1 MISVTDPA
9 TGGTAFPLAVGAAI
23 AAAVTFAALLGCL
36 IPMGCRRVG
45 IDPAVVA
52 GPFLITVSDIS
63 GTALYLAVAH
73 LMLGR

>member
-1 MISVTDPA
+1 V
-9 TGGTAFPLAVGAAI
+9 GTAI

-36 IPMGCRRVG
+36 IPVACRRAG

-52 GPFLITVSDIS
+52 GPFLITVSDVS

-73 LMLGR
+73 LMLER